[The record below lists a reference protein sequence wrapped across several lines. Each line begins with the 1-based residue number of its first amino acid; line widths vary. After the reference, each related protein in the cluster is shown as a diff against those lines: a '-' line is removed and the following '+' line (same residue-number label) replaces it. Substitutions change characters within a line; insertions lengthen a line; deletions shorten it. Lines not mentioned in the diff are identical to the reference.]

1 MLFALQVRGVDFVL
15 GENNNQIRSVCRTSV
30 RAIPRFTT
38 FFRSFSSSDKKKK
51 EIIETRNE
59 SDNLIYNT
67 EKQLKEYGKK
77 LDDATKQ
84 NIQKALDDLRAST
97 QGDDMEA
104 MKAKLEEA
112 KKQVMSIGEQLYKNK
127 GPEAAAGAD
136 ASANAGAENKK
147 EDVVDAEFTEK
158 H

>member
-1 MLFALQVRGVDFVL
+1 MIRESESFAD
-15 GENNNQIRSVCRTSV
+15 
-30 RAIPRFTT
+30 A
-38 FFRSFSSSDKKKK
+38 DKKKK

-77 LDDATKQ
+77 LDDTTKQ
-84 NIQKALDDLRAST
+84 NVQKALDELRAST
-97 QGDDMEA
+97 QGNDMEA

-112 KKQVMSIGEQLYKNK
+112 KKQIMSIGEMLYKNK
-127 GPEAAAGAD
+127 GPEAAAAAGTGAD
-136 ASANAGAENKK
+136 ASANTGAGNKK